1 LKTETQNLI
10 VVILGVYANIS
21 VIGILILSF
30 FITNNNELIFA
41 LVAVPTGAVGILGG
55 FVAGKS
61 VAEHI
66 DTTPLEPVEVT
77 PEEVVEV
84 PEEDDDDDDV
94 VIVRR
99 EA

>member
-1 LKTETQNLI
+1 MKTETQNLI

-21 VIGILILSF
+21 MIGILILSY
-30 FITNNNELIFA
+30 FITNNELIFA

-66 DTTPLEPVEVT
+66 DTTPFEPVEVT